1 MRIVARMRISLSAFL
16 RDVRGVSVRVGGD
29 DGDERQVER
38 VQCARRLPQRGG
50 GADGDQA

>member
-1 MRIVARMRISLSAFL
+1 MSANCSEDENLFPSL
-16 RDVRGVSVRVGGD
+16 RDVRCVAVRVWRD

-38 VQCARRLPQRGG
+38 VQGARRLPQRGG